1 MEKITEQ
8 EKNDNHV
15 KKQNKFISFLKKHK
29 KKIVMLVLLCI
40 IIYIGYIVVQ
50 LVRNPTDTVY
60 VEMGQIQQEESAVG
74 YIIRDEN
81 VLKGENYKNGIEQ
94 IKTEGEKVAKGE
106 RIFRYYSND
115 EDNLVEKIQELDAK
129 IDEAMSNE
137 ENSIFSSDTKVLEQ
151 QIDDELYELYGESDL
166 TKIKENKQEIN
177 SNMTKIA
184 KITGEKSPAG
194 SYLKKLIDQRSE
206 YENKLN
212 SGAEYLTATR
222 SGIVSY
228 RVDGYEDVLTTDDFS
243 KYTKEF
249 LSNLNLKT
257 GQIVP
262 TSSESGKII
271 DNYCA
276 YIVTVLGSEYA
287 KNIEVGDDVKIR
299 LPSGTEIEATIEYK
313 MQEDDEYVITLKIE
327 KNVDELIEYRK
338 ISFSIIW
345 WSESGMKI
353 PNSAISYED
362 KNGNQ
367 VAYVTRKRI
376 EYQDKIL
383 VKILK
388 SNEKYSVVSNYTTDE
403 LLELGYTTEE
413 IRSMLNISIYDE
425 IVINQ

>member
-74 YIIRDEN
+74 YIIRDET

-194 SYLKKLIDQRSE
+194 SYLKKLIDERSE

>member
-74 YIIRDEN
+74 YIIRDET

-299 LPSGTEIEATIEYK
+299 LPSGTEIDAAIEYK
-313 MQEDDEYVITLKIE
+313 TQEDDEYVITLKIE

-345 WSESGMKI
+345 WSESGMRI

-403 LLELGYTTEE
+403 LLELGYTSEE

>member
-74 YIIRDEN
+74 YIIRDET

-345 WSESGMKI
+345 WSESGMRI

-403 LLELGYTTEE
+403 LLELGYTSEE

-425 IVINQ
+425 IIINQ

>member
-74 YIIRDEN
+74 YIIRDET